1 MTNASVSPSTFALRS
16 TGPTANDIFRVV
28 GITCIVGFAVNILTV
43 AIPPDPMALEWR
55 IGFMQQVSGRSI
67 LLFLGIAMV
76 VYGSLGQRIV
86 RLLALACLVVGLLY
100 LLSGVVVIR
109 DGLVLQN
116 QTLRNIESEA
126 TEIRSQLQTAQ
137 NTPNLSP
144 DVTPERIDE
153 ALIQLETQA
162 EALTQNA
169 QSATTKAM
177 ISVLSTQVVIG
188 VGLLALGRFGIRQ
201 STLNRN

>member
-1 MTNASVSPSTFALRS
+1 MASFSGSQFSPSASGGTS
-16 TGPTANDIFRVV
+16 TPYNIFFVV
-28 GITCIVGFAVNILTV
+28 GLACIVGFV
-43 AIPPDPMALEWR
+43 ANLLAAAMPPNPMALEWR

-67 LLFLGIAMV
+67 LLFLGVGML
-76 VYGSLGQRIV
+76 VYSSLGQRIS
-86 RLLALACLVVGLLY
+86 RILALACLVVGLLY

-109 DGLVLQN
+109 DGLVLQS
-116 QTLRNIESEA
+116 QALGNIESEA

-137 NTPNLSP
+137 STPNLP
-144 DVTPERIDE
+144 PEVTPERINE

-162 EALTQNA
+162 KALTQNA

-177 ISVLSTQVVIG
+177 MSVLSTQVVIG

-201 STLNRN
+201 STLS